1 MLIVCVLTQFW
12 MNSFKTEFN
21 GVYIRLNES
30 ISGINSSDN
39 LGDFAN
45 LSVNSDNFFWDNVA
59 FLIRFLNRML
69 KML

>member
-12 MNSFKTEFN
+12 INSFKTEFN

>member
-69 KML
+69 KTL